1 MKVNKKSLAAVVI
14 GVALL
19 IAAFDVVY
27 TVDQTEQAFVTQF
40 GKPLGIEVI
49 SDARTYRFDIPIIW
63 STLTAFQP
71 MRMMGVKK
79 PGLHFKAPFIQ
90 KVIRYDRRILMY
102 DARPESVYIKDNERL
117 DVDFFVKWRIV
128 DPLLFYRA
136 VGTVEIGL
144 DRLRRIIQA
153 ALKAEMG
160 QQDMQAILSARRQL
174 IMRRVREY
182 SDQQSRSLGIQVV
195 DVRIKRAELPVA
207 IRNRVYDRMRA
218 ERKILAAQYRASGM
232 RQRVEMEA
240 GARLDRAR
248 ILAQANRDAK
258 VIRGDAEAQAAK
270 TYVDVYKRDPE
281 LYRFVRS
288 LEAYVKAFTDKT
300 TVVLDGDN
308 QFMKYFLPK
317 PETNKP

>member
-1 MKVNKKSLAAVVI
+1 VNKKALAAVVI

-19 IAAFDVVY
+19 IAAFDAVY

-40 GKPLGIEVI
+40 GKPLGVEVLA
-49 SDARTYRFDIPIIW
+49 DDHTYRFDIPIVW
-63 STLTAFQP
+63 TRFSFYQP
-71 MRMMGVKK
+71 KVLKGVKQ

-136 VGTVEIGL
+136 VGTIEIGL

-160 QQDMQAILSARRQL
+160 QRDMQAILSERRQL

-182 SDQQSRSLGIQVV
+182 SGQQAQSLGIKVV
-195 DVRIKRAELPVA
+195 DVRIKRAELPGA

-218 ERKILAAQYRASGM
+218 ERKILAAQYRASGA
-232 RQRVEMEA
+232 RQRVEIQA

-258 VIRGDAEAQAAK
+258 IIRGDAEAQAAK
-270 TYVDVYKRDPE
+270 TYVDVYKQDPE

-300 TVVLDGDN
+300 TVVLDGDS
-308 QFMKYFLPK
+308 QFMKYFLPGTGAAK
-317 PETNKP
+317 PQ